1 MTFLVLTTW
10 RCGRM
15 TPEERDRMYALCML
29 IQNEKD
35 PKKFNCLVEELDRLL
50 NTKRECILASRK
62 AVLGQCRNFKT

>member
-1 MTFLVLTTW
+1 
-10 RCGRM
+10 M

-50 NTKRECILASRK
+50 NTKRERIQASERES
-62 AVLGQCRNFKT
+62 